1 MAEKAYKRLF
11 LRFLNA
17 EMSDLLAKQS
27 YRVARS
33 KISNILEIRTY
44 LNIKVF
50 LRQPFFVIYL
60 LRIFEPSSCDNLLI
74 PMSIM
79 LRLSSASKLAN
90 TASTPACPPAARPY
104 K

>member
-11 LRFLNA
+11 LRLLDA
-17 EMSDLLAKQS
+17 EMSDLLAKQG

-50 LRQPFFVIYL
+50 FETVLLCYLSFTDFRAIKLR
-60 LRIFEPSSCDNLLI
+60 
-74 PMSIM
+74 
-79 LRLSSASKLAN
+79 
-90 TASTPACPPAARPY
+90 
-104 K
+104 